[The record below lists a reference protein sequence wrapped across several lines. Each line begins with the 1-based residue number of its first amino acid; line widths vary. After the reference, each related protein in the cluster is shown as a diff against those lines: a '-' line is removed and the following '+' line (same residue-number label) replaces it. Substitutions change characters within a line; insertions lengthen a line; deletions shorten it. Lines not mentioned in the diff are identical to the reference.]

1 MMRRA
6 RLYFMLAFRNNAR
19 SPNPALVTVFDILR
33 GRGFQVEIGIA
44 EQMLL
49 RPEELSVKHDLYIL
63 KSHTELWLSL
73 AGVLH
78 QQGARLLN
86 PYLPC
91 IGAQNK
97 IMTARRLH
105 AAGVPI
111 PRSWVTGNLN
121 LLNVVASQMPLVLKP
136 FDGRRGNGVHIVSEP
151 GKLASVPLPRRP
163 VLVQEFVSGRGEE
176 LKVSVV
182 GTEVF
187 ATRQPQATN
196 GRLPQRVPCEVSPEV
211 RRIALRC
218 GEVSG
223 LSLYGLDMIE
233 GFKGPV
239 VIDLNYFPSYRGVR
253 DAAPAIADYIEAYL
267 GADFPRLAVSEI
279 GEAAAS

>member
-1 MMRRA
+1 MRRA

-19 SPNPALVTVFDILR
+19 CPNPVLVSVFDILR
-33 GRGFQVEIGIA
+33 ARGFRVEIGIA

-49 RPEELSVKHDLYIL
+49 QPEELSVKHDLYIL
-63 KSHTELWLSL
+63 KSHTDLWLSL

-91 IGAQNK
+91 IAAQNK

-121 LLNVVASQMPLVLKP
+121 LLNVVAAGTPLVMKP
-136 FDGRRGNGVHIVSEP
+136 FDGRRGNGVCIVNEP
-151 GKLASVPLPRRP
+151 GEFASMPLPRRP
-163 VLVQEFVSGRGEE
+163 VLVQEFVPGCGEE
-176 LKVSVV
+176 LKVAVV

-187 ATRQPQATN
+187 ATRQRRAN
-196 GRLPQRVPCEVSPEV
+196 GSTAAQRIPCAVSPDV

-233 GFKGPV
+233 GLDGPV
-239 VIDLNYFPSYRGVR
+239 VIDLNYFPSYRGLKDV
-253 DAAPAIADYIEAYL
+253 APVISDYIETYVAN
-267 GADFPRLAVSEI
+267 DFPRLALNDVS
-279 GEAAAS
+279 EAAAS

>member
-1 MMRRA
+1 
-6 RLYFMLAFRNNAR
+6 MLAFRNNAR
-19 SPNPALVTVFDILR
+19 SPNPALVLVFDILR

-63 KSHTELWLSL
+63 KSHTDLWLSL

-91 IGAQNK
+91 IATQNK

-105 AAGVPI
+105 VAGVPI

-121 LLNVVASQMPLVLKP
+121 LLNGVARGMPLVMKP

-163 VLVQEFVSGRGEE
+163 VLVQEFVHGPAEE

-187 ATRQPQATN
+187 AVRQPRTTN
-196 GRLPQRVPCEVSPEV
+196 GKTPPRIPCAVSAEV

-218 GEVSG
+218 GEVCG

-233 GFKGPV
+233 GFGGPV
-239 VIDLNYFPSYRGVR
+239 VVDLNYFPSYRGVAE
-253 DAAPAIADYIEAYL
+253 AAPVIADYIEAYL
-267 GADFPRLAVSEI
+267 ANDFPRFVANGES
-279 GEAAAS
+279 EAAAS

>member
-1 MMRRA
+1 
-6 RLYFMLAFRNNAR
+6 MLAFRNNAR
-19 SPNPALVTVFDILR
+19 SPNPTLVSVFDILR

-49 RPEELSVKHDLYIL
+49 RPEELSVKHDLYVL
-63 KSHTELWLSL
+63 KSHTDLWLSL

-91 IGAQNK
+91 IAAQNK

-121 LLNVVASQMPLVLKP
+121 LLNVVASEIPLVMKP
-136 FDGRRGNGVHIVSEP
+136 FDGRRGNGIHIVSEP
-151 GKLASVPLPRRP
+151 GQLATVPLPRRP

-182 GTEVF
+182 GSEVF
-187 ATRQPQATN
+187 AARLPHPTN
-196 GRLPQRVPCEVSPEV
+196 GKLPRIPCAVSPEV

-233 GFKGPV
+233 GISGPV
-239 VIDLNYFPSYRGVR
+239 VVDLNYFPSYRGVR

-267 GADFPRLAVSEI
+267 GADFPRLALNEI

>member
-1 MMRRA
+1 
-6 RLYFMLAFRNNAR
+6 MLAFRNNAR
-19 SPNPALVTVFDILR
+19 SPNPVLVAVFDILKA
-33 GRGFQVEIGIA
+33 RGFDVEIGIA
-44 EQMLL
+44 EEMLL
-49 RPEELSVKHDLYIL
+49 RPEELSVRHDLYIL
-63 KSHTELWLSL
+63 KSHTDLWLSL

-78 QQGARLLN
+78 LQGARLLN

-91 IGAQNK
+91 IAAQNK

-121 LLNVVASQMPLVLKP
+121 LLNGVAQQMPLVMKP
-136 FDGRRGNGVHIVSEP
+136 FDGRRGNGVHIVREP
-151 GKLASVPLPRRP
+151 GELALVPLPRRP
-163 VLVQEFVSGRGEE
+163 VLVQEFVRGRAEE

-182 GTEVF
+182 GNEVF
-187 ATRQPQATN
+187 ATRVPVATTGRQAP
-196 GRLPQRVPCEVSPEV
+196 RIPCAVTPEV

-218 GEVSG
+218 GEVTG

-233 GFKGPV
+233 GLDGPV
-239 VIDLNYFPSYRGVR
+239 VIDLNYFPSYRGVP
-253 DAAPAIADYIEAYL
+253 DAAAAIADHIETYL
-267 GADFPRLAVSEI
+267 CADFPRIAFSEI

>member
-1 MMRRA
+1 
-6 RLYFMLAFRNNAR
+6 MLAFRNNAR
-19 SPNPALVTVFDILR
+19 SPNPALVSVFDILR

-49 RPEELSVKHDLYIL
+49 RPEELSVKHDLYVL
-63 KSHTELWLSL
+63 KSHSDLWLSL

-91 IGAQNK
+91 IATQNK

-121 LLNVVASQMPLVLKP
+121 LLNGVAAGRALVMKP

-151 GKLASVPLPRRP
+151 GELASVPSPRRP
-163 VLVQEFVSGRGEE
+163 VLVQEFVPGRAEE

-187 ATRQPQATN
+187 AVRQPPATN
-196 GRLPQRVPCEVSPEV
+196 GKTPPRIPCPVSPEV

-218 GEVSG
+218 GEVCG

-233 GFKGPV
+233 GFGGPV
-239 VIDLNYFPSYRGVR
+239 VVDLNYFPSYRGVEK
-253 DAAPAIADYIEAYL
+253 AASVIADYIEAYL
-267 GADFPRLAVSEI
+267 ASDFPRFVANEV
-279 GEAAAS
+279 GEAAAAAS